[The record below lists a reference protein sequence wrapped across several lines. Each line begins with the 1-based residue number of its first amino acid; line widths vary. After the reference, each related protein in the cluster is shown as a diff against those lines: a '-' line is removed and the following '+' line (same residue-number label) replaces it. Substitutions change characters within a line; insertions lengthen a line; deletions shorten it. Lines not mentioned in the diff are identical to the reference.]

1 MQTPSMRKPMKV
13 NALAISLILIL
24 VSLAGCT
31 GSSDDDNVV
40 QVNIQYYLECEC
52 QDAYVEYTT
61 DAYGSIEYE
70 FPPLDSDGSWQS
82 SIFKISYLESEGLSL
97 NFYVADE
104 DSNND
109 EKAAKIVAKIYSNS
123 VVVKQGQSQTTLSEV
138 DLYHTIR

>member
-1 MQTPSMRKPMKV
+1 MKAS
-13 NALAISLILIL
+13 ALAISLILIL
-24 VSLAGCT
+24 VPLAGCS
-31 GSSDDDNVV
+31 GSSDDDNIV

-52 QDAYVEYTT
+52 QDAYAEYTT
-61 DAYGSIEYE
+61 DASGSIEYG

-82 SIFKISYLESEGLSL
+82 SIFKISYWESEGLSL